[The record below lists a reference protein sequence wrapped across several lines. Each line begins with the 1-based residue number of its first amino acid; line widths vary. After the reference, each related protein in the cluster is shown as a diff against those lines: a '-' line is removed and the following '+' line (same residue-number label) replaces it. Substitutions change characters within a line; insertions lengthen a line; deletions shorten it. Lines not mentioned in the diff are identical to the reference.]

1 MNVDIN
7 KNPWL
12 GLKSYREGEILY
24 GRDEDIRS
32 LSQQILN
39 DTDTVLYGRSGIGK
53 SSIINAGVIPSARRH
68 NIKPIYIRLD
78 HQDSEK
84 SYIEQIYSAIF
95 DENIQIKNIV
105 PLSSPNQ
112 YLLWELFHCNEFYNE
127 EAERIKLLIIFDQF
141 EEIFTLQQNSAKK
154 RDFFNELADYLN
166 DIIPSLLSKIEHGD
180 EKPQE
185 LVVVGGDIE
194 INLEDLEF
202 NDNKYVDDN
211 EIHLVFTLR
220 EDFLSEFEYYTSAIP
235 SLKQHR
241 YGLRPINEEQA
252 SEIILKPRHGLIS
265 KDVAHLIIEKVTG
278 RKDFLLD
285 GVPEIEVDSAVL
297 SLYLNRLYEEKT
309 SEIISAELVEEKG
322 SEIIKS
328 FYDDSCKGI
337 PEKVIE
343 TIEDELLNDER
354 RRESK
359 SYNTIC
365 RLGKDYVDLLI
376 DRQLLRKFSYS
387 GEQKVEFIHDILCDV
402 IYNRKE
408 ERKKQEELRLQEV
421 AAQRKLAEEE
431 KKRKEIEEKAIADK
445 KRNRKIRFITTS
457 IIVLLLGIGITY
469 WFLAKYEVDKYYLSF
484 EKINGW
490 PNGVGKE
497 LTDEQ
502 REKVPLYYKLSKEGY
517 LAPNYT
523 DVKVMS
529 SNPKLPISLRLNINE
544 VCESDI
550 DGLDKNAKHFYELNT
565 KVAHIHFIPK
575 EQENKK
581 RGTFDIDK
589 EVFFAEDGKILY
601 MINYFHSE
609 NGSDVWAHYV
619 DATGKSLALRDN
631 NADRMKYSTD
641 SLGRVVSAMYYDNL
655 NVCRPVANNI
665 CGYSIKYL
673 NKNRCLKY
681 LLDEFGCVM
690 NSTYNIVSNEIKED
704 TIKIKYGKATSVNDT
719 IPAQV
724 IGPEGYCEIH
734 SIKDVSYLYLPGKK
748 SHVAEKHIT
757 RDDRGNILEEKIS
770 GQVTHQVPAII
781 RKEYSDVGFLTTIER
796 LNVDKT
802 PYITLNDSIYKKEW
816 KYSENGELLA
826 EKHYKGVNDLI
837 YEYQKTIKNNVT
849 TILVDDKINKHYYEQ
864 IDSTIN
870 NKLITTFYG
879 KSKQPIVWQLP
890 QDTLI
895 RFHKRIID
903 TLENNITKTYYYIL
917 ENNVIVPI
925 SNSERGANGMYK
937 TYYCRE
943 QQLDEKGNI
952 KYYRLYDNK
961 NNILTSMMYF
971 YDNGYARAVMGVDG
985 TPVRCP
991 DWEEEGLAY
1000 YKLYY
1005 NKDENNNFANLKV
1018 IDEFGNIGSLY
1029 DPMGESYLKVDYIKL
1044 MDEQITLSN
1053 KLQITIATQIVQPYF
1068 NTSSEGISDFSLPY
1082 LHIIDKNSQLYKNGL
1097 RDGDRIMKLGQW
1109 SVGNSLNLLEQEWN
1123 RMRNNMVEVEVY
1135 RQSDNSFEQI
1145 IKSVGRSNAELEHYH
1160 ILNLTIEE
1168 LNHFNKNKK

>member
-185 LVVVGGDIE
+185 LVVVGEDIE

-241 YGLRPINEEQA
+241 YSLRPINEEQA

-278 RKDFLLD
+278 RKDFSLD

-408 ERKKQEELRLQEV
+408 ERKKQEELRLQE
-421 AAQRKLAEEE
+421 AEAQRKLAEEE
-431 KKRKEIEEKAIADK
+431 KKRKEIEEKAIAEK
-445 KRNRKIRFITTS
+445 KRNRKIRLITTS
-457 IIVLLLGIGITY
+457 IIVLLLGGVITY
-469 WFLAKYEVDKYYLSF
+469 WLGAIYEVDKYYLSF

-517 LAPNYT
+517 WAPNYT

-673 NKNRCLKY
+673 NKNRCIKY

-719 IPAQV
+719 IPAQA

-796 LNVDKT
+796 LNADET
-802 PYITLNDSIYKKEW
+802 SYITLNDSIYKKEW

-849 TILVDDKINKHYYEQ
+849 TILVDDKINKQYYEQ
-864 IDSTIN
+864 IDSTNN

-879 KSKQPIVWQLP
+879 KSKQPIVWQHP

-917 ENNVIVPI
+917 ENNVVVPVTK
-925 SNSERGANGMYK
+925 SERGVYGMYK

-1005 NKDENNNFANLKV
+1005 NKDANNNFANLMV

-1029 DPMGESYLKVDYIKL
+1029 DGESYLKVDYIKL
-1044 MDEQITLSN
+1044 MDEEITLSN
-1053 KLQITIATQIVQPYF
+1053 KLKITISTQIVQPYF
-1068 NTSSEGISDFSLPY
+1068 NTASEGISDFSLPY
-1082 LHIIDKNSQLYKNGL
+1082 LHIIDKNSPLYKNGL
-1097 RDGDRIMKLGQW
+1097 RDGDRIVKLGQW
-1109 SVGNSLNLLEQEWN
+1109 SVGNSLKLLEQEWN
-1123 RMRNNMVEVEVY
+1123 RMMNNTIEIEVY
-1135 RQSDNSFEQI
+1135 RQIGNSFDQI
-1145 IKSVGRSNAELEHYH
+1145 NKSVARSNSELEHYH
-1160 ILNLTIEE
+1160 VLNLTIEE
-1168 LNHFNKNKK
+1168 LNYFNENKK